1 MIVPMPDDD
10 LSSLARDI
18 DARCRLRGTFTLRSG
33 QISDEYFDKY
43 LFESDPGLLRRV
55 TDALVPL
62 VPAET
67 ELLGGLELGG
77 IPLVTLLSQTM
88 GLPALFV
95 RKAAKEYG
103 TRRLAEGGDPAGGVV
118 TLVEDVITTGGA
130 VVNAAHALRSLGA
143 TVTTVVCAID
153 RSPSGGGEL
162 GPEGIMVRS
171 VLTKALLDSVRAGL
185 QCPRSR
191 QTGRHASTYA
201 ARCSPV
207 RVERAS
213 TRSAGVPSKTTR
225 PPSWPAP
232 GPKSIIQS
240 ACAITA

>member
-33 QISDEYFDKY
+33 QVSDEYFDKY

-62 VPAET
+62 VPTET
-67 ELLGGLELGG
+67 ELL
-77 IPLVTLLSQTM
+77 
-88 GLPALFV
+88 
-95 RKAAKEYG
+95 
-103 TRRLAEGGDPAGGVV
+103 
-118 TLVEDVITTGGA
+118 
-130 VVNAAHALRSLGA
+130 
-143 TVTTVVCAID
+143 
-153 RSPSGGGEL
+153 GGGEL

-171 VLTKALLDSVRAGL
+171 VLTKALLDSVREGL